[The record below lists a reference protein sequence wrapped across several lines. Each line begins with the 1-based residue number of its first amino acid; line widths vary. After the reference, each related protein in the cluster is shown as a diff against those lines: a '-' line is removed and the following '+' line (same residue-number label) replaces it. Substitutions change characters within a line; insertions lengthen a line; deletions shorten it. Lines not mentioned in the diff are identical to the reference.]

1 MYMCICGCVCVS
13 GCVFIQSGRCIAEN
27 TDSTL
32 HQITFT
38 KAAKGDSERLEQV
51 AISVE
56 GGQVSC
62 LFDLK

>member
-38 KAAKGDSERLEQV
+38 KAAKGGLEQV